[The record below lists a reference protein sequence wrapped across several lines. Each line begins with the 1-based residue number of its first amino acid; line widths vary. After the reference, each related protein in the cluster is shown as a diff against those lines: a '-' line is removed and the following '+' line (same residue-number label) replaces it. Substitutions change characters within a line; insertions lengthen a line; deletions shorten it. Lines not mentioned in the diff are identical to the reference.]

1 MLTVLGLQCEK
12 DRMLWALIHGETRGS
27 ATLTASGTRPLPKNS
42 RQEKLHWIY
51 REVTEMVTSHTPD
64 SIHLSEAEAGQSMS
78 TSVLERAQMDGVV
91 LAAGEQAQQ
100 VIQTYKWPTLRSRYK
115 LKSKDLILNHVAAI
129 SLAAG
134 TPKSRLVP
142 IIVALAELPE

>member
-12 DRMLWALIHGETRGS
+12 DRMLWALVRGETRGS
-27 ATLTASGTRPLPKNS
+27 ATLVDSGSRPLPKKS

-51 REVTEMVTSHTPD
+51 REVTEMVTSHAPE
-64 SIHLSEAEAGQSMS
+64 SIHLNEAEAGQSMS
-78 TSVLERAQMDGVV
+78 TSILERAQMDGVV
-91 LAAGEQAQQ
+91 LAAAEQAQQ
-100 VIQTYKWPTLRSRYK
+100 VIRTYKWPTLRSRYK
-115 LKSKDLILNHVAAI
+115 LASKDLIHNHMASVP
-129 SLAAG
+129 LASG